1 MPEITTQSLAKT
13 LAEMLDERDDIA
25 SAETMETGEIGSVL
39 VTTQG
44 GDEFTLTIEEA

>member
-1 MPEITTQSLAKT
+1 MAVITTQSLAST

-25 SAETMETGEIGSVL
+25 SAVTMETGEIGSVL

-44 GDEFTLTIEEA
+44 GEEFTLTVEEA